1 MNNNIVMI
9 NRSKLQPHPDNPR
22 KDLGDLTELANSI
35 AEHGIMQNLTVVP
48 FGDCYRVL
56 IGHRRLE
63 ASKGIIDELPCVI
76 ADNLTDREQVGIM
89 LVENM
94 QRSDLTYME
103 QAHGF
108 QMMLDLGDTVE
119 TIAEKTGFSKATVKH
134 RLAINEIDQ
143 DALAEA
149 SKYFQPTIA
158 DFIELEKVKDL
169 EKRNEILENAM
180 CSKDITNEVDEY
192 LEEQTLETNFKK
204 YKEVLDEVGWKDIG
218 KGWISGPG
226 FERLPEFG
234 YGDIRLD
241 KFEID
246 NVHRIRDA
254 AEEHKNDDVYYSR
267 SYRGITFAIKPTKE
281 QKKDKKK
288 TKEELREE
296 AIKKKTNE
304 LEHARAQICDEYL
317 RYVIDLPEKDIN
329 ELAPA
334 SYKNKVGNCLKIL
347 EKNSGCVQNFS
358 NFYGGNIRTLIH
370 EKIDINEIYKK
381 SEPLK
386 KLMILVWYELA
397 LSYRNKFVSYG
408 FEKSKP
414 TLDSHASFYSVLFSF
429 GFRLPKDLL
438 EYIEGTAES
447 YQLDGKKVKS

>member
-169 EKRNEILENAM
+169 ERRNEILREATD
-180 CSKDITNEVDEY
+180 SK
-192 LEEQTLETNFKK
+192 
-204 YKEVLDEVGWKDIG
+204 
-218 KGWISGPG
+218 
-226 FERLPEFG
+226 
-234 YGDIRLD
+234 
-241 KFEID
+241 EI
-246 NVHRIRDA
+246 A
-254 AEEHKNDDVYYSR
+254 DDVAEWVAEQKRAETFALYKKVFDELGWQEFEGYFNYGTNCERVNDLDVRVDNYEQSFVDKVKRVAATLKGEVYYA
-267 SYRGITFAIKPTKE
+267 YKWDYLYFAIKIEK
-281 QKKDKKK
+281 KKDEKKKK
-288 TKEELREE
+288 TKAELREE
-296 AIKKKTNE
+296 EMKKKASE
-304 LEHARAQICDEYL
+304 LEKARTTICDEYVHFIL
-317 RYVIDLPEKDIN
+317 NFPKD
-329 ELAPA
+329 
-334 SYKNKVGNCLKIL
+334 
-347 EKNSGCVQNFS
+347 
-358 NFYGGNIRTLIH
+358 R
-370 EKIDINEIYKK
+370 
-381 SEPLK
+381 LK
-386 KLMILVWYELA
+386 KLIIPDRLRMFERCWNIFEDLRCYVGNIQIFNLKTNDKDQLEELGEKYIEMDTLLKVLMNVWAALA
-397 LSYRNKFVSYG
+397 SNYSNRFVDYNHVKR
-408 FEKSKP
+408 EDV
-414 TLDSHASFYSVLFSF
+414 LDAHNCFYSILYFF
-429 GFRLPKDLL
+429 GFRLNDELTDV
-438 EYIEGTAES
+438 IEGES
-447 YQLDGKKVKS
+447 DLYLIDGKEVKS